1 MQRPEI
7 NILFSDVVLPHG
19 ISGLELARLVR
30 EQYPKIRIVLTSGY
44 PIATLRREHGEPSEF
59 TFIDKPYRL
68 ADLAKAP
75 PAEAATARGT
85 RRRSDAKAAPGR
97 CGIHRAAVEQP

>member
-1 MQRPEI
+1 MYTDQ
-7 NILFSDVVLPHG
+7 FSDVVLPHG

-30 EQYPKIRIVLTSGY
+30 KQYPNIRIVLTSGY

-68 ADLAKAP
+68 ADLAKAL
-75 PAEAATARGT
+75 
-85 RRRSDAKAAPGR
+85 
-97 CGIHRAAVEQP
+97 RAG